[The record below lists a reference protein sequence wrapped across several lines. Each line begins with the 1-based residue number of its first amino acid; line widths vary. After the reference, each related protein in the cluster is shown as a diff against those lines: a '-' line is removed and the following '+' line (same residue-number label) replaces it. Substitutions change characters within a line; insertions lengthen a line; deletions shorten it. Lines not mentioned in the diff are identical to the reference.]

1 MNSLSIDAAEILAYL
16 NVVMVSIKFNN
27 RQAIET
33 EMQFLREAYQI
44 SPNEFQTAIGL
55 LSELVVSLNQ
65 KPFDELSNSEK
76 E

>member
-33 EMQFLREAYQI
+33 EMQFLREAYKI